1 MSKIAVEVIIILALV
16 MANGIFSMAELA
28 LLSSRKMRL
37 QQRAEDGDEKAK
49 RALALAQ
56 EPKRFLSTVQVGITL
71 VGILSGAVGG
81 ATLAETLGTL
91 LARWEWIAPY
101 SEGIAVFIVVLI
113 ITYLSLV
120 LGELVPKQLALANPE
135 DLASKLAGPMSF
147 LSRATAPLVKLLS
160 SSTDGI
166 LRLMG
171 FKGSTEPPVTAEE
184 IKGLMEQGERVG
196 VFDEAE
202 TDMVEGVFRLSD
214 RLVGA
219 VMTPRTEIDWLDT
232 EDPLEKNL
240 EVVIRSQHDLFPV
253 AEGNLDN
260 VLGVVTSKDFVS
272 YFGRADEMDLA
283 SLARPA
289 VFVPEST
296 SVLKLVDL
304 LQNTSDR
311 LLLVIDEF
319 GGLLGMVTL
328 FDVLK
333 SIVTGSGAGQFTSTM
348 AVKREDGSWLVDGLM
363 PVDQFKDLLD
373 LDDLPEEDRIGYQTV
388 AGFMLSQLGA
398 IPGPGKHFDW
408 SGLRME
414 VLDMDGLRIDKV
426 LVTPLESQEDEAA

>member
-1 MSKIAVEVIIILALV
+1 MSRIAVEVIFILVLV

-37 QQRAEDGDEKAK
+37 QQRAEDGDAKAK

-81 ATLAETLGTL
+81 ATLAESLGTL

-184 IKGLMEQGERVG
+184 IKGLMEQGELVG

-272 YFGRADEMDLA
+272 YFGRAEEMDLA

-333 SIVTGSGAGQFTSTM
+333 SIVTGSGAGQFTSMM

-388 AGFMLSQLGA
+388 AGFVLSQLGA
-398 IPGPGKHFDW
+398 IPGPGKHFEW
-408 SGLRME
+408 GGLRME
-414 VLDMDGLRIDKV
+414 VLDMDGLRVDKV
-426 LVTPLESQEDEAA
+426 LVTSLESQEDEAS

>member
-1 MSKIAVEVIIILALV
+1 MSKIAVEVIFILALV

-37 QQRAEDGDEKAK
+37 QQRAEDGDAKAK
-49 RALALAQ
+49 RALALAE

-81 ATLAETLGTL
+81 ATLAETLGAL

-101 SEGIAVFIVVLI
+101 SEGLAVFIVVLI

-160 SSTDGI
+160 ASTDGI

-184 IKGLMEQGERVG
+184 IKGLMEQGELVG

-232 EDPLEKNL
+232 EDPLEQNL
-240 EVVIRSQHDLFPV
+240 QVVIRSQHDLFPV

-260 VLGVVTSKDFVS
+260 VLGVVTSKDFLN
-272 YFGRADEMDLA
+272 YFGRAEEMNLA

-333 SIVTGSGAGQFTSTM
+333 SIVTGSGAGQFTSMM

-363 PVDQFKDLLD
+363 PVDQFKDLFD

-388 AGFMLSQLGA
+388 AGFVLSQLGA
-398 IPGPGKHFDW
+398 IPGPGKHFEW
-408 SGLRME
+408 GGLRME
-414 VLDMDGLRIDKV
+414 VLDMDGLRVDKV
-426 LVTPLESQEDEAA
+426 LVMPLESQEDEAS

>member
-1 MSKIAVEVIIILALV
+1 M
-16 MANGIFSMAELA
+16 
-28 LLSSRKMRL
+28 
-37 QQRAEDGDEKAK
+37 
-49 RALALAQ
+49 
-56 EPKRFLSTVQVGITL
+56 
-71 VGILSGAVGG
+71 
-81 ATLAETLGTL
+81 
-91 LARWEWIAPY
+91 
-101 SEGIAVFIVVLI
+101 LI
-113 ITYLSLV
+113 ITYFSLV

-196 VFDEAE
+196 IFDEAE

-272 YFGRADEMDLA
+272 YIGRAEEMDLA

-388 AGFMLSQLGA
+388 AGFVLSQLGA
-398 IPGPGKHFDW
+398 IPGPGKHFEW
-408 SGLRME
+408 GGLRME
-414 VLDMDGLRIDKV
+414 VLDMDGLRVDKV
-426 LVTPLESQEDEAA
+426 LVSPVEAQEEGGA

>member
-16 MANGIFSMAELA
+16 MANGIFSMAELS

-37 QQRAEDGDEKAK
+37 QQRAEDGDDKAK

-91 LARWEWIAPY
+91 LARWELIAPY

-147 LSRATAPLVKLLS
+147 LSRATAPLVRLLS

-196 VFDEAE
+196 IFDEAE

-272 YFGRADEMDLA
+272 YFGRAEEMDLA

-333 SIVTGSGAGQFTSTM
+333 SIVTGSGAGQFTSMM

-388 AGFMLSQLGA
+388 AGFVLSQLGA
-398 IPGPGKHFDW
+398 IPGPGKHFEW
-408 SGLRME
+408 GGLRME
-414 VLDMDGLRIDKV
+414 VLDMDGLRVDKV
-426 LVTPLESQEDEAA
+426 LVTPLESQEDEAS